1 MFRLQD
7 DSAELRPLP
16 DEYLADPRRY
26 FDEYVPRRL
35 AEDSS
40 YAEKLGDT
48 SAVAELHLIGECGGS
63 WHFVVGDGRVAI
75 DAGTHEKPTFIITM
89 PVETWRK
96 MRRGELTGMRAFMRG
111 QVKIKG
117 SKLKLF
123 CLARRMR

>member
-7 DSAELRPLP
+7 DSASLRPLP
-16 DEYLADPRRY
+16 EEYLADPRRY

-40 YAEKLGDT
+40 YAERLGDT
-48 SAVAELHLIGECGGS
+48 SAVAQIQLTGECGGT
-63 WHFVVGDGRVAI
+63 WHFVVGDGRVEI
-75 DAGTHEKPTFIITM
+75 DAGQHDRPNFVVTM
-89 PVETWRK
+89 PVETWRQ
-96 MRRGELTGMRAFMRG
+96 MRRGEITGVRAFMRG

-123 CLARRMR
+123 RLARRMR